1 MKVTISQYLPYISDC
16 SASINRYIV
25 TLFKDQPG
33 PFQANINVYS
43 AKLIYVVSLVLLFFF
58 VPFGSYR
65 NQHALPPC
73 LFFVKVEV
81 GRKKKAEDVSDV
93 KLLIF
98 EADGVDAC

>member
-1 MKVTISQYLPYISDC
+1 MCTDILCCFPGFTVFLCTFFWFLQKPTCPY
-16 SASINRYIV
+16 
-25 TLFKDQPG
+25 
-33 PFQANINVYS
+33 
-43 AKLIYVVSLVLLFFF
+43 
-58 VPFGSYR
+58 
-65 NQHALPPC
+65 HPC

>member
-1 MKVTISQYLPYISDC
+1 MC
-16 SASINRYIV
+16 SANRCCFLGFTV
-25 TLFKDQPG
+25 FLCTF
-33 PFQANINVYS
+33 
-43 AKLIYVVSLVLLFFF
+43 LVLTETNM
-58 VPFGSYR
+58 PY
-65 NQHALPPC
+65 HPC